1 MREMQRIRANEI
13 EKKRGNERKIEK
25 ENDIEVIDV
34 DQ

>member
-1 MREMQRIRANEI
+1 MQRIRANEI